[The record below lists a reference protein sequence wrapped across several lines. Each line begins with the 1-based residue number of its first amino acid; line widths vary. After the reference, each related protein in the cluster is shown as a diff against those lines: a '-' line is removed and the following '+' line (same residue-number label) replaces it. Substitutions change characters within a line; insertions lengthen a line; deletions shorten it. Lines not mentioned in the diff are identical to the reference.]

1 MSNLMEIMKIEM
13 ELSAF
18 ISNITLSWMWK
29 QAHNTNTL
37 EAEAG
42 RSTWFKAKANVG
54 FKTVSQNKI
63 FFFLRMSHQH
73 IFKDLEK
80 YTCNIK

>member
-1 MSNLMEIMKIEM
+1 MSNLMEIMKIETG
-13 ELSAF
+13 LSAF
-18 ISNITLSWMWK
+18 ISNITLSWVWK
-29 QAHNTNTL
+29 QAHNTL

-63 FFFLRMSHQH
+63 FFF
-73 IFKDLEK
+73 F
-80 YTCNIK
+80 